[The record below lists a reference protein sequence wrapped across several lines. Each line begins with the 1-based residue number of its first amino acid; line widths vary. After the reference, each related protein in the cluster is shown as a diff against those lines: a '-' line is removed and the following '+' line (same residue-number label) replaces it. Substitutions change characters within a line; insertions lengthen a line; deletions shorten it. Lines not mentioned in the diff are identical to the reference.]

1 MIEST
6 ISSSNISLKLYY
18 DNDAVTSVMVQRFL
32 FYLQSLIDDQKALLS
47 SDTTDIMNRL
57 GW

>member
-18 DNDAVTSVMVQRFL
+18 DNAAVTSEMVQRFL